1 MKKIV
6 SLLLVA
12 VMALSLCA
20 CGSSGG
26 DMRASYSPAAAPAY
40 EDGDWEM
47 PAEEAMEYEPAGF
60 AVNGAAAYTKDSN
73 SSISSPTSETPTEN
87 PDKIIYSSDVTVET
101 TDFEGSLNDLDEL
114 IAEYGGWVE
123 SSSVNGANFYNRS
136 RGYVSNRSAEY
147 TIRIPSNR
155 FDALMNSLSTLGNV
169 PYTHTYTENVTTQY
183 YDAQARLKAYQTQE
197 TRLLEMMEVAE
208 SVEDIILL
216 EDRLTELRYQI
227 ESIQSNLNNW
237 DRRVSY
243 STVYL
248 SLQEVQEY
256 TPEVETK
263 LTYGQKLG
271 RALKDGL
278 SSVADFF
285 KGFFLWFVEALPTL
299 LILAAVITLIVV
311 LVNKSSKKR
320 KIKKQQKIAAQMAAQ
335 QAKAESTDS
344 AKNQ

>member
-1 MKKIV
+1 MKKVI
-6 SLLLVA
+6 SFLLVL
-12 VMALSLCA
+12 VIALSLCA
-20 CGSSGG
+20 CGSSSG

-40 EDGDWEM
+40 EDGYWEM
-47 PAEEAMEYEPAGF
+47 PAEEAVEYEAAGF
-60 AVNGAAAYTKDSN
+60 AVNGAAAYTKDSD
-73 SSISSPTSETPTEN
+73 SISSTTSETPTEN

-136 RGYVSNRSAEY
+136 RGYVSNRSANY

-285 KGFFLWFVEALPTL
+285 KDFFLWFVEALPTL
-299 LILAAVITLIVV
+299 LIIAAVITLIVV

-335 QAKAESTDS
+335 QTKAENMNSG
-344 AKNQ
+344 KNE